1 MNIRKI
7 IGTRV
12 NTIVASMD
20 TGMKTDLT
28 MSTSIT
34 IMKRRIVI
42 SSSMCMIMNM
52 TTLGGMGIRTIFP
65 VAVAPVRDMARLQNL
80 LWRRDTRKDTLFF
93 ISTAWIVPSRK
104 TTSGKSLRG

>member
-12 NTIVASMD
+12 NTIAARMD
-20 TGMKTDLT
+20 TGTKTDLT
-28 MSTSIT
+28 MSMSIT
-34 IMKRRIVI
+34 FMKRCIAI
-42 SSSMCMIMNM
+42 STSMNM

-80 LWRRDTRKDTLFF
+80 LWRRDTRKDTLFC